1 MKQQAATKG
10 LPAPTLEL
18 RKLLPLTVL
27 VGASLS
33 SNADG
38 FVALHVS
45 DAVACK
51 VQRKAAG
58 GADWLLHCARKA
70 ELVRVLADAVHAAG
84 GGGGGSAA
92 LQAAG
97 GGAFRVTVSEAVGYQ
112 AHHDSLFGAAKLSG
126 VVPMTLQFAEGALP
140 PPPEHGQGGRGA
152 HRAGAA
158 LNRTPPPGGVKRTRQ
173 VIIEPKLRSRAAL
186 QPGDE
191 SLHPMAARKAPMGA
205 RMYGG
210 GAVRAAGGAA
220 ARVRSSFQ
228 GVQLPGRKPPP
239 RRAAAPPPLP
249 EGWAEDVDPSS
260 GNKYFYN
267 EATGETTWERPFG
280 RGVESMR
287 R

>member
-112 AHHDSLFGAAKLSG
+112 VTRCSKYDDIITSLT
-126 VVPMTLQFAEGALP
+126 MTLLTM
-140 PPPEHGQGGRGA
+140 
-152 HRAGAA
+152 
-158 LNRTPPPGGVKRTRQ
+158 NT
-173 VIIEPKLRSRAAL
+173 
-186 QPGDE
+186 
-191 SLHPMAARKAPMGA
+191 
-205 RMYGG
+205 
-210 GAVRAAGGAA
+210 
-220 ARVRSSFQ
+220 
-228 GVQLPGRKPPP
+228 
-239 RRAAAPPPLP
+239 RRATML
-249 EGWAEDVDPSS
+249 
-260 GNKYFYN
+260 YLL
-267 EATGETTWERPFG
+267 
-280 RGVESMR
+280 
-287 R
+287 